1 MEQQRIVRIRRLS
14 QVALL
19 SALALVLSYLETMI
33 PLPFAVPGIKLGLAN
48 IAVLVALYLCDVRS
62 ATLVMLIKVLA
73 SGFLFG
79 SPLMLAYSAG
89 GTLLAF
95 AGMLVCRA
103 IPWIDLV
110 PTSMVAAILHNTGQ
124 LAVAAFFLSTTAV
137 FLTLPVLAFAAC
149 ITGLLTGLV
158 AQGVVAAVPAPTDR
172 PYSFEEDGLA
182 AEPGKITAVVGRNG
196 SGKTTL
202 ALKMARLLPQ
212 EDAPNAD
219 SSCSVDDPCSAANT
233 GGAASP
239 CNAASPRNAAD
250 SRNAGFTGIA
260 FQNPDNQIVSS
271 VVEDDCAFGPENRG
285 VPYGKMHAIVDETLS
300 ELAISELAKRPVAEL
315 SGGEKQ
321 QVATAG
327 LIAMSPTTLV
337 FDESAAMLSPCA
349 RKRFM
354 ARCRKLASEG
364 KAVVLITHSMSDAFA
379 CDSLAL
385 VSKGRI
391 VLQKAP
397 RQLAQDPQLNA
408 TLASTG
414 LELPFALELAQ
425 KLKASGLPVRPSA
438 SEEEL
443 CAQLAGLL
451 VSKEVTR

>member
-1 MEQQRIVRIRRLS
+1 MEQQQIERIRGIA

-48 IAVLVALYLCDVRS
+48 IAALIALSLCDVRN

-103 IPWIDLV
+103 VPWIDLV

-124 LAVAAFFLSTTAV
+124 LAVAAFFLSTSAV

-158 AQGVVAAVPAPTDR
+158 AQGVVAAVPAPAAR
-172 PYSFEEDGLA
+172 PYHFEGEELI

-202 ALKMARLLPQ
+202 ALKMAGLLPM
-212 EDAPNAD
+212 EGAPDETDGTEERACA
-219 SSCSVDDPCSAANT
+219 SSEKLPANSA
-233 GGAASP
+233 
-239 CNAASPRNAAD
+239 
-250 SRNAGFTGIA
+250 SRVTSGVEGHGGFTGIA
-260 FQNPDNQIVSS
+260 FQNPDDQIVSS
-271 VVEDDCAFGPENRG
+271 IVEDDCAFGLENRG
-285 VPYGKMHAIVDETLS
+285 VPHSKMHSIVDETLS
-300 ELAISELAKRPVAEL
+300 QLAIPELAKRPVAEL

-327 LIAMSPTTLV
+327 LVALSPTTLV
-337 FDESAAMLSPCA
+337 FDESTAMLSPCA
-349 RKRFM
+349 RKRFF
-354 ARCRKLASEG
+354 ARCRDLADEG
-364 KAVVLITHSMSDAFA
+364 KAVVVITHSMDDAFA
-379 CDSLAL
+379 SDHLVL
-385 VSKGRI
+385 VSNGRI
-391 VLQKAP
+391 VLQEAP
-397 RQLAQDPQLNA
+397 RNLAQDPQLGA
-408 TLASTG
+408 TLSKAG
-414 LELPFALELAQ
+414 LELPFALELTQ
-425 KLKASGLPVRPSA
+425 KIKDSGLPVRPSA
-438 SEEEL
+438 SEDEV
-443 CAQLAGLL
+443 CAQLASLL
-451 VSKEVTR
+451 AAKEVAR

>member
-1 MEQQRIVRIRRLS
+1 MEQQRIVRIRRLA
-14 QVALL
+14 QVALM

-48 IAVLVALYLCDVRS
+48 IAVLIALCLCDVRS

-149 ITGLLTGLV
+149 ITGFLTGLV
-158 AQGVVAAVPAPTDR
+158 AQGVVAAVPTPTAR
-172 PYSFEEDGLA
+172 PYRFEGEELA
-182 AEPGKITAVVGRNG
+182 VEPGKITAVVGRNG

-202 ALKMARLLPQ
+202 ALKIAGLLPLGG
-212 EDAPNAD
+212 EPSN
-219 SSCSVDDPCSAANT
+219 AANPNSAICPC
-233 GGAASP
+233 GAASP
-239 CNAASPRNAAD
+239 CDAAD
-250 SRNAGFTGIA
+250 SRIAGFTGIA

-271 VVEDDCAFGPENRG
+271 IVEDDCAFGLENRD
-285 VPYGKMHAIVDETLS
+285 VPRSEMRAIVGETLSGLDLS
-300 ELAISELAKRPVAEL
+300 ELANRPVAEL

-327 LIAMSPTTLV
+327 LIAMSPATLV

-354 ARCRKLASEG
+354 AHCRRLASEG
-364 KAVVLITHSMSDAFA
+364 KAVVLITHSMDDAFA

-391 VLQKAP
+391 VLQEAP
-397 RQLAQDPQLNA
+397 HKLVQNSQAGA
-408 TLASTG
+408 TFANEG
-414 LELPFALELAQ
+414 LELPFALEFAQ
-425 KLKASGLPVRPSA
+425 KLKNSGLPVRPSA
-438 SEEEL
+438 SEEDL

-451 VSKEVTR
+451 ASKEVAQ